1 MLVVIGVSGSGK
13 TSVGE
18 ALAAAAGVAFV
29 DGDDLHA
36 PEAVAKMARGI
47 ALDDADRMP
56 WLDRIGAT
64 LADAATYPRG
74 VVMVCSALRRAYR
87 GRLRRGA
94 GPGLRFVFLDG
105 SIELIRAR
113 IATRRHRY
121 MPASLLASQFA
132 ALEPPVGE
140 ADVVRVPIDGTL
152 AAVIAAALQAL
163 GLAAL
168 PTGPG
173 ASSRAVRDRTNTMAW
188 GGQGDGGAV

>member
-1 MLVVIGVSGSGK
+1 MLVVMGVSGSGK

-18 ALAAAAGVAFV
+18 ALAGVAGVAFV

-36 PEAVAKMARGI
+36 PEAVAKMAVGI

-74 VVMVCSALRRAYR
+74 VVIVCSALRRAYR
-87 GRLRRGA
+87 DRLRRGA

-121 MPASLLASQFA
+121 MPASLLDSQFA
-132 ALEPPVGE
+132 TLELPVGE

-152 AAVIAAALQAL
+152 EAVIAAARNAL
-163 GLAAL
+163 GLAAEH
-168 PTGPG
+168 TEAG
-173 ASSRAVRDRTNTMAW
+173 ASSREVHDRTNNIAW